1 MSNPTAAKFGHPRTL
16 VAETEHWLVLVRPTQ
31 LSLGSLVLV
40 CKEEAKSLSQVS
52 AATFADLKPVTSRLE
67 PVLKAFVAYERINY
81 TALMMVDPDVH
92 FHVFPRYSETRR
104 RDGIDFPDAGWPGP
118 PRFDTGVK
126 LEGEILDRLTAD
138 LRRLWET
145 LGLEGGA

>member
-16 VAETEHWLVLVRPTQ
+16 VAETEHWLVLVRPSQ

-40 CKEEAKSLSQVS
+40 CKEEAKALSQVS
-52 AATFADLKPVTSRLE
+52 AAAFAELKPVTSRLE
-67 PVLKAFVAYERINY
+67 PVLKTFVDYERINY

-92 FHVFPRYSETRR
+92 FHVFPRYSQMRTL
-104 RDGIDFPDAGWPGP
+104 DGVDFPDAGWPGP

-126 LEGEILDRLTAD
+126 LEGDALDRLTAD

-145 LGLEGGA
+145 AA

>member
-1 MSNPTAAKFGHPRTL
+1 MSNSTAAKFGHPRTL
-16 VAETEHWLVLVRPTQ
+16 VAETEYWLVLVRPAQ

-40 CKEEAKSLSQVS
+40 CKEQALALSELSVEA
-52 AATFADLKPVTSRLE
+52 FAELKPITAKLE
-67 PVLKAFVAYERINY
+67 PMLKSFVGYERINY

-92 FHVFPRYSETRR
+92 FHVFPRYSAIRS

-126 LEGEILDRLTAD
+126 LEGEALDGLTAE
-138 LRRLWET
+138 LRRRWEA
-145 LGLEGGA
+145 LA